1 MYNILFFLFFSS
13 AATFGEIAKLLGTQ
27 WKALGGEEKAVYTTL
42 ADEDKIRAAKEKT
55 EYDLKMKT
63 EKEARGEVSSESED
77 TSSSSSSSGSDSNGS
92 GVDESD

>member
-1 MYNILFFLFFSS
+1 MAQNKTL
-13 AATFGEIAKLLGTQ
+13 AATFGEIAKLVGTQ
-27 WKALGGEEKAVYTTL
+27 WKTLNEEEKSVYTTM
-42 ADEDKIRAAKEKT
+42 ADEDKIRAAKDKT

-92 GVDESD
+92 GSDGSD